1 MSGLKTW
8 YAGLN
13 QRERMMVNLLAV
25 AFLILLVMLLVIMP
39 LKKYKAGLEADR
51 NALASQVGNLK
62 QQVAAIRG
70 GSSVK
75 PSNKALNQLVTQ
87 TAQNFNISFS
97 SIQERKRDQ
106 EIQLRMDE
114 VEFDSFIRWITLLE
128 QKNGLI
134 IDNLRV
140 SDTDTVGKVDV
151 SLKVLKAG

>member
-8 YAGLN
+8 YVGLN
-13 QRERMMVNLLAV
+13 QRERIMVNLLATSF
-25 AFLILLVMLLVIMP
+25 AILLLTLLVIMP

-51 NALASQVGNLK
+51 NALAAQVVNLK
-62 QQVAAIRG
+62 QQVAAIKG
-70 GSSVK
+70 GSNIK
-75 PSNKALNQLVTQ
+75 PSQKALNQLVTQ
-87 TAQNFNISFS
+87 TAQNYNISFS
-97 SIQERKRDQ
+97 SIQERKRDK

-114 VEFDSFIRWITLLE
+114 VEFDNFIRWITLLE

-140 SDTDTVGKVDV
+140 SDTDEVGKVDV